1 MENSLKFIDQKVWE
15 PSVWTIHP
23 KWKISLN
30 HVIIHK
36 HWTITSQTT
45 KPAYT
50 RWIDW
55 EITPLV
61 LKHLLEIMWLWSYLI
76 WQNRKCIKEGKWGR
90 KTGQFCAHSSANALK
105 RVILVND
112 TAIVK
117 WLSGLCERISACCSC
132 S

>member
-1 MENSLKFIDQKVWE
+1 MGNSLIKRCGNLQYEQFILNGK
-15 PSVWTIHP
+15 SLWTI
-23 KWKISLN
+23 ITDM
-30 HVIIHK
+30 

-50 RWIDW
+50 RWIHRCW

-76 WQNRKCIKEGKWGR
+76 WQNRKCIKEGMWGR
-90 KTGQFCAHSSANALK
+90 KAGQFCAHSSANAHK
-105 RVILVND
+105 RAILVND
-112 TAIVK
+112 AALVK
-117 WLSGLCERISACCSC
+117 WLWGLCKRISACCSC